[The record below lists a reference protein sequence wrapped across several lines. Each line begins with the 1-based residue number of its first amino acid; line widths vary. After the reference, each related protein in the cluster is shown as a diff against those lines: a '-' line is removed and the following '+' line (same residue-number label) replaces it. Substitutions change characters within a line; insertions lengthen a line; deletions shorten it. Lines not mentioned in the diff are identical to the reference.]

1 MAALNDAAAQADA
14 GGGVVRGG
22 HPPPVDGQRLRQAA
36 RDVHHER
43 RVRAYTDRRDAD
55 RGAGAGCGDRQ
66 GGGGEQGGTHA
77 AAG

>member
-1 MAALNDAAAQADA
+1 VAALREAPAQADA

-36 RDVHHER
+36 RDVDDER
-43 RVRAYTDRRDAD
+43 RVRAYADRRDAD
-55 RGAGAGCGDRQ
+55 HGVGAGCGDPQ
-66 GGGGEQGGTHA
+66 DGGGEQGGAHP